1 MIGATQ
7 PSTDRIA
14 TVPRPAPER
23 PHGGAHV
30 IRAVYAAGVALALAI
45 ALSGCGGDSGWTAR
59 DVPEEYPTIQAAVD
73 AAQPGDLVRIGPGT
87 YHEQVVV
94 GPAKRDVVLRGTDR
108 NRVVLDGDNGAR
120 YVGIAVHADGVAVEN
135 LTVRGFAS
143 DGVLFTPAK
152 GASKPLNAWRASFVT
167 AANNGLHGIDALG
180 ARGGTIDHVFAS
192 GHGAAGLRIGHCQPC
207 DSLVTE
213 SVAERGMAGF
223 EGTDSGGNIVVARSL
238 FRDNRVGVLLVSAG
252 KEEPFHQQDTTV
264 VGNVIADNANQ
275 FAPGRGESFGVGVL
289 VRGGRRDGLAR
300 NRITGHPGAGVL
312 LTASDDAPAAEDS
325 VQGNVLDHN
334 GVDLALAPRD
344 GQRTSKGS
352 CFAQNRFRTSLPGD
366 IEKVLPCQSDVPV
379 STDDPQLPTA
389 PPGVDWRS
397 VRLPAPQPSL
407 PEADAGKPKPARR
420 PGRIDVARVGV
431 PDAG

>member
-1 MIGATQ
+1 VIQA
-7 PSTDRIA
+7 
-14 TVPRPAPER
+14 
-23 PHGGAHV
+23 AH
-30 IRAVYAAGVALALAI
+30 AAGVALLLAI
-45 ALSGCGGDSGWTAR
+45 ALGGCGGGKGWTTR

-87 YHEQVVV
+87 YREQVVL

-108 NRVVLDGDNGAR
+108 NRVVLDGGNGAR
-120 YVGIAVHADGVAVEN
+120 FDGITVHADGVAVEN

-143 DGVLFTPAK
+143 DAVLFTPPK
-152 GASKPLNAWRASFVT
+152 GAPKQLSGWRASYVT

-180 ARGGTIDHVFAS
+180 ARGGTIDHVWAS
-192 GHGAAGLRIGHCQPC
+192 GHGAAGLRIGDCRPC
-207 DSLVTE
+207 DSLVTD

-223 EGTDSGGNIVVARSL
+223 EGADSGGNVVVARSF

-252 KEEPFHQQDTTV
+252 KEAPLHQQDTTV
-264 VGNVIADNANQ
+264 VGNVIADNDNQ
-275 FAPGRGESFGVGVL
+275 FAPGHGDTFGVGVL

-325 VQGNVLDHN
+325 VQGNVLRDN
-334 GVDLALAPRD
+334 GVDLALAPRA

-352 CFAQNRFRTSLPGD
+352 CFAQNHFRTSLPGD
-366 IEKVLPCQSDVPV
+366 IENVLPCQSDVPV
-379 STDDPQLPTA
+379 RTDDPELPTA

-397 VRLPAPQPSL
+397 VSLPAPQPSL
-407 PEADAGKPKPARR
+407 PTADAGKPKAARR

-431 PDAG
+431 PDGG

>member
-1 MIGATQ
+1 MIGATRRR
-7 PSTDRIA
+7 TDRIA
-14 TVPRPAPER
+14 TVPRAAPES
-23 PHGGAHV
+23 PHEVAHV

-45 ALSGCGGDSGWTAR
+45 ALSGCGGGNDWIAR

-87 YHEQVVV
+87 YHEHVVV

-108 NRVVLDGDNGAR
+108 NRVILDGDDGAR

-152 GASKPLNAWRASFVT
+152 DARKPLNGWRASFVT

-180 ARGGTIDHVFAS
+180 ARGGTIDHVWAS

-207 DSLVTE
+207 DSLVTD

-223 EGTDSGGNIVVARSL
+223 EGTDSGGNIVVARSF

-252 KEEPFHQQDTTV
+252 KDEPFHQQDTTV

-275 FAPGRGESFGVGVL
+275 FAPGHGESFGVGVL

-334 GVDLALAPRD
+334 GVDLALAPRP

-379 STDDPQLPTA
+379 STQDPELPTA

-397 VRLPAPQPSL
+397 VSLPAPQPSL
-407 PEADAGKPKPARR
+407 PQADTGKPKPARR

-431 PDAG
+431 PDRG

>member
-1 MIGATQ
+1 
-7 PSTDRIA
+7 
-14 TVPRPAPER
+14 
-23 PHGGAHV
+23 V
-30 IRAVYAAGVALALAI
+30 IRAVYAAGVALALAL
-45 ALSGCGGDSGWTAR
+45 ALGGCGGDSGWTAR

-73 AAQPGDLVRIGPGT
+73 AAHPGDLVRIGPGT

-108 NRVVLDGDNGAR
+108 NRVVLDGDGGVR

-143 DGVLFTPAK
+143 DGVLFAPAK
-152 GASKPLNAWRASFVT
+152 DARKPLNGWRASFVT

-180 ARGGTIDHVFAS
+180 ARGGTIDHVWAS

-207 DSLVTE
+207 DSLVTD

-223 EGTDSGGNIVVARSL
+223 EGTDSGGNVVVARSF

-252 KEEPFHQQDTTV
+252 KDEPFHQEDTTV

-275 FAPGRGESFGVGVL
+275 FAPGHGESFGVGVL

-312 LTASDDAPAAEDS
+312 LTASDEAPAAEDS
-325 VQGNVLDHN
+325 VQGNLLENN
-334 GVDLALAPRD
+334 GVDLALAPRP

-379 STDDPQLPTA
+379 RANDPELPTA
-389 PPGVDWRS
+389 PPGVDWRHVS
-397 VRLPAPQPSL
+397 LPAPQPSL
-407 PEADAGKPKPARR
+407 PDADAGKPKPARR

-431 PDAG
+431 PEGG

>member
-1 MIGATQ
+1 VQASFR
-7 PSTDRIA
+7 PIA
-14 TVPRPAPER
+14 HNVPRVAPDR

-30 IRAVYAAGVALALAI
+30 IRAACAAGVALLLAI
-45 ALSGCGGDSGWTAR
+45 ALGGCGGDSGWTAR

-108 NRVVLDGDNGAR
+108 NRVVLDGDDGAR
-120 YVGIAVHADGVAVEN
+120 FDGIIVHADGVAVEN

-143 DGVLFTPAK
+143 NGVLFTPPK
-152 GASKPLNAWRASFVT
+152 GARDQLNGWRAGFVT
-167 AANNGLHGIDALG
+167 VANNGLHGIDALR
-180 ARGGTIDHVFAS
+180 ARGGTIDHVWAS
-192 GHGAAGLRIGHCQPC
+192 GHGAAGLRIGDCRPC

-223 EGTDSGGNIVVARSL
+223 EGADSGGNVVVARSL

-275 FAPGRGESFGVGVL
+275 FAPGHGESFGVGVL

-325 VQGNVLDHN
+325 VQGNVLHDN
-334 GVDLALAPRD
+334 GVDLALAPRA
-344 GQRTSKGS
+344 GQSTSKGS

-379 STDDPQLPTA
+379 LTDDPELPVA

-397 VRLPAPQPSL
+397 VSLPGPQPSL

-431 PDAG
+431 PDGG

>member
-1 MIGATQ
+1 VQ
-7 PSTDRIA
+7 PSSDRSHHNN
-14 TVPRPAPER
+14 PAR
-23 PHGGAHV
+23 RSQSSQWGAHV
-30 IRAVYAAGVALALAI
+30 IRSAHAAGVALLLAI
-45 ALSGCGGDSGWTAR
+45 ALGGCGGGQGWTAR

-108 NRVVLDGDNGAR
+108 NRVVLDGGNGTR
-120 YVGIAVHADGVAVEN
+120 FDGITVHADGVAVEN

-143 DGVLFTPAK
+143 DAVLFMPPK
-152 GASKPLNAWRASFVT
+152 GARKQLNGWRASFVT

-180 ARGGTIDHVFAS
+180 ARGGTIDHVWAS
-192 GHGAAGLRIGHCQPC
+192 GHGAAGLRIGDCRPC
-207 DSLVTE
+207 DSLVTD

-223 EGTDSGGNIVVARSL
+223 EGADSGGNVVVARSL

-252 KEEPFHQQDTTV
+252 KEAPLHQQDTTV
-264 VGNVIADNANQ
+264 VGNVIADNDNQ
-275 FAPGRGESFGVGVL
+275 FAPGHGEGFGVGVL

-325 VQGNVLDHN
+325 VQGNVLHDN
-334 GVDLALAPRD
+334 GVDLALAPRA

-352 CFAQNRFRTSLPGD
+352 CFAQNQFRTSLPGD

-379 STDDPQLPTA
+379 RTDDPELPTA

-407 PEADAGKPKPARR
+407 PEADAGKPKPARP

-431 PDAG
+431 PDGA